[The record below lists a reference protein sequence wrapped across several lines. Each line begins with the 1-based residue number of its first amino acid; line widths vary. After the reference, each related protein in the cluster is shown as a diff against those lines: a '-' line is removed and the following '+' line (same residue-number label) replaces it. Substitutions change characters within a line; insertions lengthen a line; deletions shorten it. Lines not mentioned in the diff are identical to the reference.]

1 MNDNLFYCKICN
13 FKSKRLSTL
22 LQHIGYR
29 HKLTSEQYY
38 IKYGTTGK
46 DSNTCV
52 ICGTPVSYVNF
63 NVGYANTCSRKC
75 GAKYAEKTCL
85 ERYGCTHAAM
95 REQVKQ
101 KTRNTNINKYGV
113 SYTSQNPEVRA
124 KQKATSLERYGNE
137 CSLRCQ
143 KSQEKVK
150 QTLKRHY
157 GEDVINPFQAESVKT
172 KSKQSCLD
180 KYGHTYAMGNEQVFN
195 KVMSSGKRSM
205 KIKQYQY
212 NDHIIHYQTK
222 PQLQFIQLCKQLIY
236 DVYDCKGIKYFH
248 NGRERVTFPDFLLVY
263 PDKTKRI
270 VQIKGDN
277 WYHKQKVTNGQFQAK
292 CQRIAQY
299 SKQMGYLDYIVIMC

>member
-29 HKLTSEQYY
+29 HKLTSKQYY
-38 IKYGTTGK
+38 TKYGTTGK
-46 DSNTCV
+46 KSDKCV
-52 ICGTPVSYVNF
+52 ICGNSVEYVNF
-63 NVGYANTCSRKC
+63 NVGYSHTCSRKC
-75 GAKYAEKTCL
+75 GAEFASRRCL
-85 ERYGCTHAAM
+85 LQYGVSNNAM

-113 SYTSQNPEVRA
+113 PYTSQNPEVRA

-143 KSQEKVK
+143 ESQEKVK

-157 GEDVINPFQAESVKT
+157 GDETINPFQVDKVKEQIKKT
-172 KSKQSCLD
+172 CIK
-180 KYGHTYAMGNEQVFN
+180 KYGCSNIMGNEQIFH

-212 NDHIIHYQTK
+212 NGHIIHYQTK
-222 PQLQFIQLCKQLIY
+222 PQLQFIQLCKQLHY
-236 DVYDCKGIKYFH
+236 DLFDCKGIKYKQ
-248 NGRERVTFPDFLLVY
+248 NGKERITFPDFLMVY
-263 PDKTKRI
+263 PNNTRRI

-277 WYHKQKVTNGQFQAK
+277 WYHKQKVANGQFQAK
-292 CQRIAQY
+292 CQRITQY